1 MNTKIKTDKLSIGY
15 EEKGRGTTLLHE
27 DIKLELMSGEFTCLL
42 GPNGAGKSTLIRTF
56 AGFQPSLEGAVF
68 IEEKQLELL
77 SEKELSQ
84 KISVVL
90 TERTNI
96 ENMTVSELVSM
107 GRFPYT
113 GFFGSLSN
121 EDKAIVNESI
131 ESVGISRMKSRMLT
145 KLSDGERQK
154 AMIAKAL
161 AQQTSVIILDEP
173 TAFLDLPSRI
183 EIMRLLHHLAAD
195 TDKAILLSTHDLE
208 LALQFADRIW
218 LMGKN
223 KQIKT
228 GVPEDLILNNH
239 FKNFFERDGI
249 IFDNYNGAFKTLKE
263 KKEEVMFTGNGIC
276 TKWAK
281 RALERNGYIESEEK
295 TSEKGILVNVKN
307 ESCYEV
313 YYKSELAGTAE
324 TIENLIQLMKG
335 LNLNKNS

>member
-1 MNTKIKTDKLSIGY
+1 MKVKINTKDLAIGY
-15 EEKGRGTTLLHE
+15 EEKGKGINILHE
-27 DIKLELMSGEFTCLL
+27 NIELNLMSGEFTCLL

-56 AGFQPSLEGAVF
+56 AGFQDSLKGAVY
-68 IEEKQLELL
+68 LEDKLLGNL
-77 SEKELSQ
+77 SERELSQ
-84 KISVVL
+84 LVSVVL

-96 ENMTVSELVSM
+96 DNMTVRELVSM
-107 GRFPYT
+107 GRYPYT
-113 GFFGSLSN
+113 GFFGSLSKDD
-121 EDKAIVNESI
+121 EKVVDDAI
-131 ESVGISRMKSRMLT
+131 ESVGIPQMKNRMLT

-161 AQQTSVIILDEP
+161 AQETPIIILDEP

-223 KQIKT
+223 KKMKT
-228 GVPEDLILNNH
+228 GVPEDLILDNH
-239 FKNFFERDGI
+239 FKSFFERDGI

-263 KKEEVMFTGNGIC
+263 QKEIVKFTGNGIF

-281 RALERNGYIESEEK
+281 RALERNGFIAAEEN
-295 TSEKGILVNVKN
+295 ENDVDLHINVEDDK
-307 ESCYEV
+307 EFEV
-313 YYKSELAGTAE
+313 YYRLKLVDKTNN
-324 TIENLIQLMKG
+324 IEDLIGIMKRIAA
-335 LNLNKNS
+335 S

>member
-1 MNTKIKTDKLSIGY
+1 MNIKIKTDKLAIGY
-15 EEKGRGTTLLHE
+15 EEKGKNKTFLHQN
-27 DIKLELMSGEFTCLL
+27 IKLELKSGEFTCLL

-56 AGFQPSLEGAVF
+56 AGFQKPLEGSVF
-68 IEEKQLELL
+68 IEDKPLELL

-84 KISVVL
+84 KVSVVL

-96 ENMTVSELVSM
+96 ENMTVTELVSM
-107 GRFPYT
+107 GRYPYT
-113 GFFGSLSN
+113 GFFGNLSVN
-121 EDKAIVNESI
+121 DKKIVKQAVA
-131 ESVGISRMKSRMLT
+131 SVGISRMKNRLLT

-183 EIMRLLHHLAAD
+183 EIMRLLHHLAAH
-195 TDKAILLSTHDLE
+195 TNKAILLSTHDLE

-239 FKNFFERDGI
+239 FKSFFERDGI
-249 IFDNYNGAFKTLKE
+249 IFDNYNGVFKTLKE
-263 KKEEVMFTGNGIC
+263 KKEEIKFTGNSIY
-276 TKWAK
+276 TRWAK
-281 RALERNGYIESEEK
+281 RALERNGFIAAKEE
-295 TSEKGILVNVKN
+295 TNIDFLIDVNDETNYKI
-307 ESCYEV
+307 
-313 YYKSELAGTAE
+313 YYKSKLVETTS
-324 TIENLIQLMKG
+324 TIEDLINKMKK
-335 LNLNKNS
+335 LASNIRVK

>member
-1 MNTKIKTDKLSIGY
+1 MNIKIKTDKLGIGY
-15 EEKGRGTTLLHE
+15 EEKGKSRTFLHE
-27 DIKLELMSGEFTCLL
+27 DIALELKSGEFTCLL

-56 AGFQPSLEGAVF
+56 AGFQKSLAGTIFVED
-68 IEEKQLELL
+68 KKLELL

-84 KISVVL
+84 KVSVVL

-107 GRFPYT
+107 GRYPYT
-113 GFFGSLSN
+113 GFFGSLSAD
-121 EDKAIVNESI
+121 DKQLVNQAI
-131 ESVGISRMKSRMLT
+131 ESVGISRMKNRMLT

-249 IFDNYNGAFKTLKE
+249 IFDNDNGAFKTLKE
-263 KKEEVMFTGNGIC
+263 KKEEIKFAGNGIY

-281 RALERNGYIESEEK
+281 RALERNGFIAVEDEAVK
-295 TSEKGILVNVKN
+295 PDFLIDVKN
-307 ESCYEV
+307 ETCFEV
-313 YYKSELAGTAE
+313 YYKSELSETAK
-324 TIENLIQLMKG
+324 TIEELIALMKKLTAG
-335 LNLNKNS
+335 KIT